1 MSEEND
7 EFDDPSLLQ
16 DDLDDE
22 LPKKSKKKEKK
33 SDSKKDKKE
42 SEKDDE
48 ENNDIYPTLEQL
60 QKDKLEEMNKYKFF
74 L

>member
-22 LPKKSKKKEKK
+22 LPKKSKK
-33 SDSKKDKKE
+33 
-42 SEKDDE
+42 
-48 ENNDIYPTLEQL
+48 NYQVH
-60 QKDKLEEMNKYKFF
+60 
-74 L
+74 